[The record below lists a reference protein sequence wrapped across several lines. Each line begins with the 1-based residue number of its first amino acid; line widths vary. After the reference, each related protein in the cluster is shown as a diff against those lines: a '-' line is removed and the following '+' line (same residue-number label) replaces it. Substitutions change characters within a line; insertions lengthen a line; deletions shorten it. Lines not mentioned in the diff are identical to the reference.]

1 MPPITR
7 CAPFSPQNPYRTDH
21 FRLRL
26 RNLEAPLKDKKHIRP
41 SDYDKEKVKAA
52 IARAEML
59 HRDKSDLCPA
69 YFATTVYIL
78 LNKMMEML
86 PENDQ
91 TGILKEL

>member
-1 MPPITR
+1 MTSKII
-7 CAPFSPQNPYRTDH
+7 FLS
-21 FRLRL
+21 
-26 RNLEAPLKDKKHIRP
+26 LEGSVTEEEYFERI

-59 HRDKSDLCPA
+59 HRDKLDLCPA